1 MPRVLDLRHMKSL
14 AVRDLIELAN
24 LGDFDRVNEQVRQVA
39 GCTRPVNLV
48 GQTTTLDATTRNVLR
63 SYSTANEPTGRLLT
77 TCGNRRASRCPACSR
92 VYAADTY
99 HLIKAGL
106 SGGKTVPEA
115 VRTHPRVFATLTAPS
130 FGPVHNRPTDKP
142 RCACGAQHAE
152 DASELGTPLRPSA
165 YDYTGAV
172 LWNAHAGALWAR
184 TTTYI
189 RRALAAHLGM
199 TQKALN
205 AALRIS
211 FAKVAE
217 YQKRGLVH
225 FHAVIRL
232 DGPKGSNQP
241 PPTWA
246 TVDALKTA
254 IESATIKNA
263 AESRGRD
270 TRARLT
276 VTSAHTGDREIRW
289 GDRLDVR
296 EITALGD
303 GELTDK
309 AVAGYVAK
317 YATKSAEDSGTVDR
331 SLICAPCGGRGYQTG
346 PDGYRR
352 KRLWKRADAPRN
364 PDGSRPRLDIP
375 PGRFRDLCPHCEG
388 TGQTEPIENLPVQ
401 DHVRRMIGTAWELG
415 QFPEFADLKL
425 SKWAHMLGF
434 RGHFSTKSRRYS
446 TTLGALRDVRRA
458 WRVEQARA
466 RAGLHAPDESST
478 LVTES
483 SWAYLA
489 SGYRPGEELLAAQ
502 VRYEIKQELRF
513 RQEEGDL
520 GAECAADR

>member
-1 MPRVLDLRHMKSL
+1 MPRMLDLRHVKSL

-24 LGDFDRVNEQVRQVA
+24 LDDFDRVNEQVRQVA

-48 GQTTTLDATTRNVLR
+48 GQTTTLDATTRTVLR
-63 SYSTANEPTGRLLT
+63 SYSTTDEPTGRLLT
-77 TCGNRRASRCPACSR
+77 TCGNRRASRCPSCSR

-106 SGGKTVPEA
+106 SGGKSVPEA

-130 FGPVHNRPTDKP
+130 FGPVHNIPGNR
-142 RCACGAQHAE
+142 RCACGTQHDKGAP
-152 DASELGTPLRPSA
+152 ELGTPLRPST

-189 RRALAAHLGM
+189 RRALAAYLKM
-199 TQKALN
+199 TQKALT

-217 YQKRGLVH
+217 YQQRGLVH

-232 DGPKGSNQP
+232 DGPEGSTEP
-241 PPTWA
+241 PPSWA
-246 TVDALKTA
+246 TVGALTA
-254 IESATIKNA
+254 AIKYATYK
-263 AESRGRD
+263 EPD
-270 TRARLT
+270 EEFTKDMRACLT
-276 VTSAHTGDREIRW
+276 VASDHTGDREIRW
-289 GDRLDVR
+289 GDHVDVR

-303 GELTDK
+303 GELTDQ

-331 SLICAPCGGRGYQTG
+331 SLICAPCGGRGYLRG
-346 PDGYRR
+346 PDG
-352 KRLWKRADAPRN
+352 
-364 PDGSRPRLDIP
+364 
-375 PGRFRDLCPHCEG
+375 FRDLCADCDG
-388 TGQTEPIENLPVQ
+388 TGQAEPLPNLRVQ
-401 DHVRRMIGTAWELG
+401 RHVRQLIRTAWALG
-415 QFPEFADLKL
+415 HLPEFADLKL
-425 SKWAHMLGF
+425 WKWAHMLGF

-446 TTLGALRDVRRA
+446 TTLGALRDVRKA
-458 WRVEQARA
+458 WRTAQAHTD
-466 RAGLHAPDESST
+466 AGQDTAEEDTT
-478 LVTES
+478 LITES

-502 VRYEIKQELRF
+502 TRHEIKQERRF
-513 RQEEGDL
+513 RHEEGDPS
-520 GAECAADR
+520 AECSADR